1 MDQKGSFLAQLC
13 RYSEKSLRKEDEDY
27 LVQVIETYATYCV
40 DESKELKANTS
51 DEFKKILKAQEMA
64 FDFIKEYVYVFD
76 EEISKE
82 KMSDFAKGMVFTV
95 NSKQRVLGLLASYLL
110 QIPLLLEKRCNA
122 IIFLFT
128 YEVYVKI
135 SKQSKRESR
144 DEKTWQLMRVLKKFL
159 TRLIT
164 VYNGSLNFERIR
176 NMIAHNGFGLIE
188 VRDVEIS
195 ELSIVICEIASFL
208 SANECLLKG

>member
-82 KMSDFAKGMVFTV
+82 K
-95 NSKQRVLGLLASYLL
+95 
-110 QIPLLLEKRCNA
+110 
-122 IIFLFT
+122 
-128 YEVYVKI
+128 
-135 SKQSKRESR
+135 
-144 DEKTWQLMRVLKKFL
+144 
-159 TRLIT
+159 
-164 VYNGSLNFERIR
+164 
-176 NMIAHNGFGLIE
+176 
-188 VRDVEIS
+188 
-195 ELSIVICEIASFL
+195 
-208 SANECLLKG
+208 